1 MESVN
6 RKRSRSSSS
15 SSSSSG
21 RPRGRQRT
29 TNELL
34 DDVAATEAAARAQL
48 EQVAAAEAR
57 RWRGRDI
64 ASAAERGAAYAHR
77 PEGEGVAEL
86 WGDDPEMAEA
96 VLRLRRAGEQE
107 RSLRSQIGAVDSA
120 EVMVGAHEPD
130 QMSAITAQAREQVIQ
145 LQRQREYERSMR
157 GQFAAAARRQA
168 LRAGEAL
175 RSAGVAGAEAAYRA
189 GVAGAEAAHRAGV
202 GAWDA
207 AVGQGTPTLI
217 RRRISQLQDI
227 RGVSAGEA
235 GRNLREAR
243 RLEAIL
249 GAYLEEQRQ
258 GGGARRRNTRRSA
271 RRSTRRSARRST
283 RRSARRSV
291 GRVARRST
299 KRSARRSRRRSRT

>member
-6 RKRSRSSSS
+6 RKRSRSSSSS

-48 EQVAAAEAR
+48 DQVAAAEAG

-64 ASAAERGAAYAHR
+64 ASAAERGAAYAYR

-96 VLRLRRAGEQE
+96 VLRLRRAEQQQ
-107 RSLRSQIGAVDSA
+107 RYLRSQAALPVDSA
-120 EVMVGAHEPD
+120 EDRIGVQDLD

-271 RRSTRRSARRST
+271 RRNT

>member
-96 VLRLRRAGEQE
+96 VLRLRRAEEQE

-175 RSAGVAGAEAAYRA
+175 RSA

-271 RRSTRRSARRST
+271 RRSTRRSARRS
-283 RRSARRSV
+283 V